1 MRHKIVRA
9 DGETVITEFKSF
21 RYVEQVNDESN
32 LRYGTIISSFIEAE
46 VYGSPS
52 SAVQEGEVLTY
63 YQVFDTDNS
72 FNPLPEG
79 QTNELKIGVF
89 TARVTLPQ
97 RNTYRFTAFDNISK
111 LDVDFSSVLK
121 ANERNFPMS
130 VAALTTLV
138 ANTAN
143 VTIELGNCPL
153 HYLGNDVKVQF
164 FYADGITCRQII
176 SYIVEVSGSNIY
188 CLPNGTIVA
197 QGYVSDRSLTI
208 PLPDFWWQDNYHYI
222 ICPTD
227 TVTYTGTDSVGNPIT
242 LIPVYYKQDGFE
254 KANYT
259 CETLDTFSVKKTSG
273 EEVWGMIGQNPY
285 DIYEINSNPIVDHI
299 TLSDMIDW
307 DDIMMVVDG
316 EVEDQTLKGIVP
328 FTIHLFPF
336 RNPFRAG
343 EFLPY
348 IQGSDGVRFRS
359 LIMKMEVTDS
369 EAVLYCYGNE
379 KWHVSSQLTR
389 TSDEM
394 NVAIMG
400 STVSK
405 SGDTMTGDLNID
417 RKVVTNGAGRL
428 RLIGNRK
435 AKAGTD
441 DAGTSNRPFGGIYIY
456 DSSTDGNGPND
467 EYNVFYNECTLHEND
482 NRVYASYVVRRLLT
496 NGTAANNGFY
506 IGVNT
511 DGSSHVSFAG
521 GGKKAWVSALL
532 LPSEVSVTIPS
543 TLPTGISEIEY
554 IHVIRSGYIVH
565 VMGTVTRNTT
575 SVTNWNTL
583 ASGLPGPMVIN
594 SKPIYQ
600 SVPPVQ
606 TSTVNTNLFLR
617 ITTSGV
623 LQFAYGGAASSTAVF
638 RFAFSYVADAL

>member
-52 SAVQEGEVLTY
+52 SAIQEGEVLTY

-97 RNTYRFTAFDNISK
+97 RNTYSFTAFDNISK

-121 ANERNFPMS
+121 ANEQNFPMS

-153 HYLGNDVKVQF
+153 HYSGNDVKVQF

-208 PLPDFWWQDNYHYI
+208 PLPDFWWKDNYYYI

-259 CETLDTFSVKKTSG
+259 CEALDTFSVKKTSG

-348 IQGSDGVRFRS
+348 IQGADGVRFRS
-359 LIMKMEVTDS
+359 LIMKMEITDS

-405 SGDTMTGDLNID
+405 SGDTMTGTLTLNGGNLSIED
-417 RKVVTNGAGRL
+417 PDVDFSNLPSSGSVITDSYVIRDTNGKIIGNIYGFIRSSGNAGMVFRVYSYSPATQTNYVTLESSPSGSGIVSFSDTDAWLNALGLLTPTTTTTISDIATAGSNITITSASFSSCGKMAMIRL
-428 RLIGNRK
+428 QFTSSVAQAAGSKTIATVVSGKRPIQQASLNAGLTDSCYLNANGQMNYTGAITANSTLTLIG
-435 AKAGTD
+435 T
-441 DAGTSNRPFGGIYIY
+441 YI
-456 DSSTDGNGPND
+456 
-467 EYNVFYNECTLHEND
+467 
-482 NRVYASYVVRRLLT
+482 
-496 NGTAANNGFY
+496 
-506 IGVNT
+506 
-511 DGSSHVSFAG
+511 
-521 GGKKAWVSALL
+521 
-532 LPSEVSVTIPS
+532 
-543 TLPTGISEIEY
+543 
-554 IHVIRSGYIVH
+554 
-565 VMGTVTRNTT
+565 
-575 SVTNWNTL
+575 L
-583 ASGLPGPMVIN
+583 A
-594 SKPIYQ
+594 
-600 SVPPVQ
+600 
-606 TSTVNTNLFLR
+606 
-617 ITTSGV
+617 
-623 LQFAYGGAASSTAVF
+623 
-638 RFAFSYVADAL
+638 

>member
-405 SGDTMTGDLNID
+405 SGDTMTGNLYIEKSNGGSTLYLKDPT
-417 RKVVTNGAGRL
+417 VTQ
-428 RLIGNRK
+428 
-435 AKAGTD
+435 
-441 DAGTSNRPFGGIYIY
+441 
-456 DSSTDGNGPND
+456 
-467 EYNVFYNECTLHEND
+467 
-482 NRVYASYVVRRLLT
+482 
-496 NGTAANNGFY
+496 GTAPSATKILGALHFYTDNSVALGSLLNQYTAEEKSQTILRARNVVSGSNVNN
-506 IGVNT
+506 T
-511 DGSSHVSFAG
+511 
-521 GGKKAWVSALL
+521 LQL
-532 LPSEVSVTIPS
+532 EVDASGNKSVTISDVDAWLVALGLTTQS
-543 TLPTGISEIEY
+543 TSTVSDILTSGTGITITSAQFATFGKVAQLRI
-554 IHVIRSGYIVH
+554 VFTRSSAVASG
-565 VMGTVTRNTT
+565 NTT
-575 SVTNWNTL
+575 IATL
-583 ASGLPGPMVIN
+583 ASGKRPVFNALATCHTNHDLVAYVNANG
-594 SKPIYQ
+594 
-600 SVPPVQ
+600 SVAVNGSIAAN
-606 TSTVNTNLFLR
+606 TSYTV
-617 ITTSGV
+617 
-623 LQFAYGGAASSTAVF
+623 YSTYILA
-638 RFAFSYVADAL
+638 